1 MSRQKKYKMKAIP
14 SAISEKGGFTAQ
26 FVGDG
31 YSVDARKE
39 ILPGIIKA
47 NGVQVGE
54 GVAWDLIQA
63 FLKECAARAA
73 ATGETVTVGSLI
85 TFGLAIRGWFA
96 NKDSKAS
103 KENVRVTATLL
114 NDLRPTVAFSMSN
127 DIDGVTLMLVTVMSD
142 GCQLGHVRQ
151 AAKFRIN
158 GKYLQLLEG
167 DKVTASAKNAA
178 GETVE
183 AECAIIESAEDHIDA
198 TLPAAFNGDE
208 FIGREITFKVEG
220 RCGDPE
226 AGTQTKSIEAILDKG
241 ADGPKITRVVC
252 EGHEDTP
259 DTLFDGGAVK
269 IEGTGLAGATVCT
282 FTCQDMSGSEH
293 QGAFVHTDPDF
304 TASDTLVTIDV
315 ISIVGNMREKCG
327 QAGSS
332 LDLTVG
338 ATIKLTLSDG
348 TELTHHVSFGE

>member
-63 FLKECAARAA
+63 FLKNCAARAA

-85 TFGLAIRGWFA
+85 SFGLAIRGWFA

-114 NDLRPTVAFSMSN
+114 NDLRPTVVFSMSN
-127 DIDGVTLMLVTVMSD
+127 DIEGFTLLLTTVMSD
-142 GCQLGHVRQ
+142 GCTLGHVRQ

-183 AECAIIESAEDHIDA
+183 AECEVIESAEDHIDA
-198 TLPAAFNGDE
+198 TLPAAFDGDE
-208 FIGREITFKVEG
+208 FAEREITFKVEG

-226 AGTQTKSIEAILDKG
+226 AGTQTKTIEAILDKG
-241 ADGPKITRVVC
+241 EPSAPKSRINSVTS
-252 EGHEDTP
+252 EGHESEIDKLFKGSAASVNGSALGRVKSVRLDFKDTQGESWSDVYGEAELAATDGKVTFADP
-259 DTLFDGGAVK
+259 VMRMEGVCMDASFTFDPS
-269 IEGTGLAGATVCT
+269 AGATV
-282 FTCQDMSGSEH
+282 
-293 QGAFVHTDPDF
+293 
-304 TASDTLVTIDV
+304 TLIF
-315 ISIVGNMREKCG
+315 E
-327 QAGSS
+327 
-332 LDLTVG
+332 
-338 ATIKLTLSDG
+338 DG
-348 TELTHHVSFGE
+348 TELAHHVSFGV

>member
-1 MSRQKKYKMKAIP
+1 MSRYKKYKMTAI
-14 SAISEKGGFTAQ
+14 SSKFSEKGGYRAQ
-26 FVGDG
+26 FVADG
-31 YSVDARKE
+31 YSIDARRD
-39 ILPGIIKA
+39 ILPAAIKET
-47 NGVQVGE
+47 GVQIGE
-54 GVAWDLIQA
+54 GAAWDLINR
-63 FLKECAARAA
+63 FLTMCSNRAA
-73 ATGETVTVGSLI
+73 TTGETVTVGSLLS
-85 TFGLAIRGWFA
+85 FYLAIRGWFA

-103 KENVRVTATLL
+103 KENVRVSAKLL
-114 NDLRPTVAFSMSN
+114 NDLRPTVVFSMSN
-127 DIDGVTLMLVTVMSD
+127 DIEGFTLVLTTVMSD
-142 GCQLGHVRQ
+142 GCALGHVKQ

-167 DKVTASAKNAA
+167 DKVTASATNAA

-183 AECAIIESAEDHIDA
+183 AECAVIESAEDHIDA

-226 AGTQTKSIEAILDKG
+226 AGTQTKSITASLDKG

-259 DTLFDGGAVK
+259 DTLFDGGKVM
-269 IEGTGLAGATVCT
+269 IEGKGLAGATECT

-293 QGAFVHTDPDF
+293 QGAFVRTDPDF
-304 TASDTLVTIDV
+304 TATDTLVTIDATML
-315 ISIVGNMREKCG
+315 ITRMRDKCG
-327 QAGSS
+327 GAGSS
-332 LDLTVG
+332 LDLDAG

-348 TELTHHVSFGE
+348 TELTHHVFFGE

>member
-26 FVGDG
+26 FIGDG
-31 YSVDARKE
+31 YSVDTRKE

-63 FLKECAARAA
+63 FLKECASRAA

-127 DIDGVTLMLVTVMSD
+127 DIDGATLMLVT
-142 GCQLGHVRQ
+142 
-151 AAKFRIN
+151 
-158 GKYLQLLEG
+158 
-167 DKVTASAKNAA
+167 T
-178 GETVE
+178 
-183 AECAIIESAEDHIDA
+183 DA
-198 TLPAAFNGDE
+198 TMLIERMRN
-208 FIGREITFKVEG
+208 K
-220 RCGDPE
+220 CGE
-226 AGTQTKSIEAILDKG
+226 AGSSLN
-241 ADGPKITRVVC
+241 
-252 EGHEDTP
+252 
-259 DTLFDGGAVK
+259 FD
-269 IEGTGLAGATVCT
+269 AGATV
-282 FTCQDMSGSEH
+282 
-293 QGAFVHTDPDF
+293 
-304 TASDTLVTIDV
+304 
-315 ISIVGNMREKCG
+315 
-327 QAGSS
+327 
-332 LDLTVG
+332 
-338 ATIKLTLSDG
+338 KLTLSDG